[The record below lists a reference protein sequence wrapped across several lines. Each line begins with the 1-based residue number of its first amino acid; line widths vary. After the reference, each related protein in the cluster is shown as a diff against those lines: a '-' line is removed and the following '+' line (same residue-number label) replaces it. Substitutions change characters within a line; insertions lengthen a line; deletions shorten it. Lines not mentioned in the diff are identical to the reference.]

1 MMRSHFFN
9 LRRVRNGNKGETD
22 TREELL
28 KLLYKTIY
36 ALAFAFW
43 SRPTRSK
50 LLCRELPTELDQRAS
65 GVGS

>member
-1 MMRSHFFN
+1 MVTKR
-9 LRRVRNGNKGETD
+9 ETD

-28 KLLYKTIY
+28 KLVYKTIY

>member
-1 MMRSHFFN
+1 MVTKR
-9 LRRVRNGNKGETD
+9 ETD

-43 SRPTRSK
+43 SRTVRSL
-50 LLCRELPTELDQRAS
+50 LLCRELPTKLDQRGS
-65 GVGS
+65 GAGS

>member
-1 MMRSHFFN
+1 MVTKR
-9 LRRVRNGNKGETD
+9 ETD

-43 SRPTRSK
+43 SRTARSK
-50 LLCRELPTELDQRAS
+50 LLCRELPTELDQRGS